1 MTFTIRPGFDE
12 LMGHGL
18 SLLGDAA
25 LTSFDTYKTLFVLP
39 PRWRSWASER
49 RASAAFLQ
57 ARRLVP
63 GYQLFLDEKGG
74 LNPTSFAD
82 IPEMDKDSYVRRYR
96 LESTLLRGRLPLRG
110 AVIDESSGST
120 GTASNWVRGP
130 AERAATRRLIQY
142 QAQATFGDDSFVLL
156 NAFALG
162 PWATGMNVSM
172 SLVDRCVLKSIGPDV
187 NKIISTLEL
196 LGPRHRYIITGYPPF
211 LKALVDTARLDWSQY
226 DVCAIVGGEGLS
238 EPLRRA
244 LNKCFRRTI
253 SSFGASDLEINLA
266 VESDYSMAL
275 RQLIEQQPALGT
287 ALYGDQPL
295 PMIFQYD
302 PLNTYIEN
310 GVEDGED
317 HQLLFTLNRLENLSP
332 RIRYDLKDKG
342 MVKSAA
348 DVDAVCRDFG
358 VVLQRR
364 TALPLLFH
372 WGRREAAVAFYGCK
386 ITPDDLQQ
394 AVLNSPELAR
404 IVEAWGLCLW
414 EDDAADKRLELWLLL
429 KAGAAAPVDVA
440 AVRADL
446 LAALA
451 AVNQDFR
458 ESLRFQ
464 PAERQPV
471 ARFFA
476 AGTGPLAN
484 QDVRIKRR
492 YIFDQ
497 PAG

>member
-1 MTFTIRPGFDE
+1 
-12 LMGHGL
+12 
-18 SLLGDAA
+18 
-25 LTSFDTYKTLFVLP
+25 
-39 PRWRSWASER
+39 
-49 RASAAFLQ
+49 
-57 ARRLVP
+57 
-63 GYQLFLDEKGG
+63 
-74 LNPTSFAD
+74 
-82 IPEMDKDSYVRRYR
+82 
-96 LESTLLRGRLPLRG
+96 
-110 AVIDESSGST
+110 
-120 GTASNWVRGP
+120 
-130 AERAATRRLIQY
+130 
-142 QAQATFGDDSFVLL
+142 
-156 NAFALG
+156 
-162 PWATGMNVSM
+162 
-172 SLVDRCVLKSIGPDV
+172 
-187 NKIISTLEL
+187 
-196 LGPRHRYIITGYPPF
+196 
-211 LKALVDTARLDWSQY
+211 
-226 DVCAIVGGEGLS
+226 
-238 EPLRRA
+238 
-244 LNKCFRRTI
+244 
-253 SSFGASDLEINLA
+253 
-266 VESDYSMAL
+266 MAL

-302 PLNTYIEN
+302 PLNTYVEN
-310 GVEDGED
+310 GEDQ
-317 HQLLFTLNRLENLSP
+317 QLLFTLNRLENLSP

-348 DVDAVCRDFG
+348 DVDAVCRDFRGASTGSNQDSG

-394 AVLNSPELAR
+394 AVLNLPALAR

-429 KAGAAAPVDVA
+429 KPGAAAPVDVDA
-440 AVRADL
+440 ARSDL

-464 PAERQPV
+464 PPARQPT

-497 PAG
+497 PVG